1 LKAVNVST
9 VLPTV
14 SDVLLI
20 TSVSSVPTIHSYLV
34 GSVMPLVLREQL
46 PTDKLLFVFLA
57 TVRAE
62 HVPIIQVR
70 APAVIQGR
78 DFCK

>member
-1 LKAVNVST
+1 MKAVDVST

-14 SDVLLI
+14 WDVLRI
-20 TSVSSVPTIHSYLV
+20 TSVFSVPTIHYYLV
-34 GSVMPLVLREQL
+34 GSVMPLALREQL
-46 PTDKLLFVFLA
+46 PTDKLLFVLLA
-57 TVRAE
+57 TVRAG
-62 HVPIIQVR
+62 HALIIQVH